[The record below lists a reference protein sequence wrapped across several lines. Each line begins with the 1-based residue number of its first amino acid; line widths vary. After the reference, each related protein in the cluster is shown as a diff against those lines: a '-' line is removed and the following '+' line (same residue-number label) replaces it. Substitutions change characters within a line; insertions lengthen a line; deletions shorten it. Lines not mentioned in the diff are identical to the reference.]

1 MALDCLIAGAGP
13 TGLTAAAEL
22 LRHGLSVRLIEK
34 QPTPSLLSRAIGVQA
49 RTLEILDDM
58 GAATQLLEAG
68 VRIHGTTL
76 YSGREPIAQVGFDEL
91 ESRFPFVLA
100 VPQSETE
107 RVLAELVERRG
118 GSVERGVEL
127 LGFSEEDEAVRAEV
141 RHADGRLERVEASWL
156 LGCDGAHSVARKQ
169 LGLGFEGNAFP
180 DAFLLADV
188 ILDWELPRDRV
199 AAFFSP
205 DGILACFP
213 LPPEERRWRLVA
225 NHAGEGQEAP
235 TLEDFRKLVAAR
247 AGFPASLSEATW
259 LASFRINTRQVARYR
274 KGRVFLAGD
283 AAHIHSPVGGQGM
296 NTGIQD
302 AHNLAWKL
310 AHVTRGMSPPSLLD
324 SYHDERHRV
333 GRTLLR
339 GTELATRAGTLRRPV
354 ARAIRDQVARYLSS
368 LEVVQRRIARTVAEL
383 SISYRGSALV
393 DEHQDGLIH
402 ARFSDDAADE
412 SPTVAAH
419 RRFAAGPHAGE
430 RAPDAWVL
438 DRGQMRPLATL
449 IGDGRHTLLLFD
461 GRARTDDGYRT
472 LSHIV
477 AAVEARFRD
486 RARCFVVAAGAE
498 PVTWDGP
505 LGHIL
510 HDPEGEAEDAYGA
523 VAECAYVIRPDL
535 YIGHRCQPASR
546 DRVLAHLDRVLLPA
560 P

>member
-1 MALDCLIAGAGP
+1 MTLDCLIVGAGP
-13 TGLTAAAEL
+13 SGLTACAEL
-22 LRHGLSVRLIEK
+22 CRQGLSVRLVDK
-34 QPTPSLLSRAIGVQA
+34 LAVPSPLSRAIGVQA

-58 GAATQLLEAG
+58 GAASELLSAG
-68 VRIHGTTL
+68 LKLVGSTL
-76 YSGREPIAQVGFDEL
+76 YSGSETIAQVGFEEL

-100 VPQSETE
+100 VPQSQTE

-118 GSVERGVEL
+118 GAVERGVEL
-127 LGFSEEDEAVRAEV
+127 LSFSEEAEVVRAEL
-141 RHADGRLERVEASWL
+141 RHADGKLERVEANWL
-156 LGCDGAHSVARKQ
+156 IGCDGAHSVARKQ
-169 LGLGFEGNAFP
+169 LGLDFEGAKFP
-180 DAFLLADV
+180 DSFALADV
-188 ILDWELPRDRV
+188 RIDWQLPRDRV
-199 AAFFSP
+199 TVFFCAE
-205 DGILACFP
+205 GILACFP
-213 LPPEERRWRLVA
+213 LPEDRWRLIA
-225 NHAGEGQEAP
+225 NHVGEREDAP
-235 TLEDFRKLVAAR
+235 TLAEFQQLVDVR
-247 AGFPASLSEATW
+247 SGVPGRLSDGTW
-259 LASFRINTRQVARYR
+259 LGAFRIHSRQVARYR

-310 AHVTRGMSPPSLLD
+310 AHVTRGWSPPSLLD

-383 SISYRGSALV
+383 SISYRGSGIV
-393 DEHQDGLIH
+393 DEHQDGLIFS
-402 ARFSDDAADE
+402 RLSDDTADE

-449 IGDGRHTLLLFD
+449 FGDGRHTVLLFD

-486 RARCFVVAAGAE
+486 RARCFVVVAGTE
-498 PVTWDGP
+498 PVTWNGP
-505 LGHIL
+505 LGHLL

-546 DRVLAHLDRVLLPA
+546 DHVLAHLDRVLLPA